1 MKERLLALFT
11 EIIQYETTSDES
23 ATCYPSTE
31 NQELFAEIL
40 AGKLATMGLED
51 VAVDEFCYVTAT
63 LPSNTDEDLPVI
75 GFISHMDTSPDCCGR
90 GIRAMVVENYDGGVI
105 ERKGENLSPE
115 DFPILRDYVG
125 KTVICSDGTTLL
137 GADDKAGV
145 TEIITAVEYLMA
157 HDDIKHGKIRI
168 AFTPDEEIGAGVDHF
183 DVEKFGCDFAYT
195 VDGGVV
201 GEISYENFNAAR
213 AKISIH
219 GRSVH
224 PGSAKG
230 KMVNAGLI
238 ATEFNA
244 MLPNEIPANT
254 EGYEGFYHL
263 CGIEGRVEEAHLNYI
278 IRDFD
283 AKSFE
288 ARKET
293 VVDIVARLNKKYG
306 EGVVSLELYDEYRNM
321 REVLDEHQNVVDRA
335 IAAIEKTGVKP
346 LVEPIRGGTDGARL
360 SFMNLPCPNLFTG
373 GHNFHGPFEFVVLES
388 MEKAAMTIV
397 NIAKNE

>member
-11 EIIQYETTSDES
+11 EIIQYETTSDEN

-115 DFPILRDYVG
+115 DFLILRDYVG

-145 TEIITAVEYLMA
+145 TEIITAVEYLMT
-157 HDDIKHGKIRI
+157 HDEIKHGKIRI

-244 MLPNEIPANT
+244 MLPTEIPANT

-293 VVDIVARLNKKYG
+293 VVDIVARINKKYG

-388 MEKAAMTIV
+388 MEKAAMTII
-397 NIAKNE
+397 NIAKSE